1 MSIVSFI
8 RASELLVAIVSTYMV
23 TVTSIQT
30 GIYTILRP
38 RLTSVLG
45 PLLTLVGLD
54 VGYVD
59 IIILVLAL
67 VLSLSFWRRGDEAGF
82 GRLFS
87 LNMLMFFPAVLDFST
102 FNWVNLIF
110 PYTPAPELTL
120 PWVFSVGLLLQATYL
135 TLRYTVRFRLA
146 REEFFERGAQPEDVD
161 QVSKGQIGYLIG
173 LVLGTTIVSALM
185 FYAAPQVTKFINAR
199 IPQIPYLHLVVGAI
213 CTLLLAGATVLYLRE
228 GKTVESAPSIN

>member
-1 MSIVSFI
+1 L
-8 RASELLVAIVSTYMV
+8 E
-23 TVTSIQT
+23 
-30 GIYTILRP
+30 
-38 RLTSVLG
+38 
-45 PLLTLVGLD
+45 

-67 VLSLSFWRRGDEAGF
+67 VLSFSFWRRGDEAGF

-110 PYTPAPELTL
+110 PYTPAPELTSL
-120 PWVFSVGLLLQATYL
+120 WVFSVGLLLQATYL

-161 QVSKGQIGYLIG
+161 QVSKGQIGYLVG

-185 FYAAPQVTKFINAR
+185 FYAAPQVTEVINAR
-199 IPQIPYLHLVVGAI
+199 IPQIPYLHLVVGAV

-228 GKTVESAPSIN
+228 GRTAESALSTM